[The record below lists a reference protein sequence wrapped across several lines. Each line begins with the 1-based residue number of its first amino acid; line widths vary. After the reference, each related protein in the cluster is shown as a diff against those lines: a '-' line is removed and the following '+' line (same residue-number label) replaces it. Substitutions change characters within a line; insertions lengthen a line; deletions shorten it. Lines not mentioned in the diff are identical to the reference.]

1 MMRFFNLLISR
12 LEVRVLRGSLWS
24 WATSWL
30 GKDLKAEARLRPTSW
45 LRKIL
50 TGRPQWKMK
59 QNHNGIGLNDLVDGF
74 LFSIQADGR
83 APRTH
88 QYYKKLL
95 KHLLR
100 YARNQSWPD
109 RLGIIDITR
118 LRQFLSWVSIRTYE
132 YIAGNGSIRLIKPN
146 SSAAWP
152 YYKALRRLFNWAV
165 EEGLLSQNPMATSL
179 QSTSLCTNTALC
191 CRWTEKNPCGVCLD
205 INTRA
210 VFTGIRNKAMLL
222 LFLDAGLRLKEIT
235 ELRFRD
241 LNLDQRCVRI
251 IGKGNKPDICPF
263 SARTAKVI

>member
-1 MMRFFNLLISR
+1 
-12 LEVRVLRGSLWS
+12 
-24 WATSWL
+24 
-30 GKDLKAEARLRPTSW
+30 
-45 LRKIL
+45 
-50 TGRPQWKMK
+50 MK
-59 QNHNGIGLNDLVDGF
+59 QNHKGIGLNDLVDNF

-118 LRQFLSWVSIRTYE
+118 LRQFLSWVSTRTYE

-165 EEGLLSQNPMATSL
+165 EEGLLSQNPMATIHYKAPRP
-179 QSTSLCTNTALC
+179 ALIQPYAVD
-191 CRWTEKNPCGVCLD
+191 ELKKILAVCDLD
-205 INTRA
+205 INTRD

-222 LFLDAGLRLKEIT
+222 LFLDAGLRLKEMT
-235 ELRFRD
+235 ELRFGD

-263 SARTAKVI
+263 SATTAKVIWHRSHYSSVG